1 MEELLIIDGQRVAV
15 VGRRHEFEVYDPSTG
30 DVLATVAKA
39 TKADVDRAVQ
49 SAHAALESKAWG
61 GIAPAERGRIMIRIA
76 QALRDRADELATLE
90 SRDNGKPLRQARTDV
105 QVAARYFEFFAGI
118 ADKIMGHT
126 IPLGPGFL
134 DFTVREPIGVSA
146 QIVPWNYPIQIGARG
161 VAPALAA
168 GCTVV
173 LKPSSEAPMTA
184 LELGEIA
191 LACGLPPGVL
201 NVVPGTGSEAGTALA
216 SHPDINQLTFTG
228 SVDVGIQVAKMAAEN
243 VVPVVME
250 LGGKSPN
257 IVFADADLDL
267 AAQGVA
273 NAIFQNAGQTCS
285 AGSRLLV
292 ERKAHDALV
301 ARLADRAK
309 TMRLGPGVSD
319 PDMGP
324 IISKRQLE
332 TIERLRRRSARTK
345 APRVAA
351 GGSRPSDP
359 ALRQRL
365 LLPADAARSRDAGT
379 CASRRKRS
387 SVRCSRSS
395 PSTTCEE
402 AAAIANR
409 SQYGLVAGVWTRDIN
424 KAHVARVAD
433 QERAGL
439 RQHVRRRRRR
449 RAAVRR
455 VQEERIR
462 AREGT
467 RVARELHAGEECLH
481 QVLLR
486 RSGSSGSARWDGR
499 WRRIWF
505 ARGSA

>member
-1 MEELLIIDGQRVAV
+1 MVETVESLIIDGSRIKSSD
-15 VGRRHEFEVYDPSTG
+15 GGTFDVYDPSSG
-30 DVLATVAKA
+30 EVLASVAKS

-49 SAHAALESKAWG
+49 AAQAALDSKAWR
-61 GIAPAERGRIMIRIA
+61 GIAPAERGRIMLRIA
-76 QALRDRADELATLE
+76 QTLRDRAEELATLE

-118 ADKIMGHT
+118 ADKIMGNT

-134 DFTVREPIGVSA
+134 DYTIREPIGVSA

-168 GCTVV
+168 GCTIV

-184 LELGEIA
+184 LKLGEIA
-191 LACGLPPGVL
+191 LTCGLPAGVL

-216 SHPDINQLTFTG
+216 SHPGINQLTFTG
-228 SVDVGIQVAKMAAEN
+228 SVDVGIQVAKLAADN

-267 AAQGVA
+267 TVQGVA
-273 NAIFQNAGQTCS
+273 TAIFQNAGQTCS

-292 ERKAHDALV
+292 ERRVHDALV
-301 ARLADRAK
+301 TRLADRAK

-332 TIERLRRRSARTK
+332 TIEGYV
-345 APRVAA
+345 RVGRDEGASIAA

-359 ALRQRL
+359 ALGRGFYFQPTL
-365 LLPADAARSRDAGT
+365 LDR
-379 CASRRKRS
+379 
-387 SVRCSRSS
+387 VS
-395 PSTTCEE
+395 PDMRVAQEE
-402 AAAIANR
+402 IFGPVLSIIAFDDVDEAIAIANR

-424 KAHVARVAD
+424 KAMAISSQIKSGQVYVNTYG
-433 QERAGL
+433 AGGGVEL
-439 RQHVRRRRRR
+439 PFGGYKKSGYG
-449 RAAVRR
+449 
-455 VQEERIR
+455 
-462 AREGT
+462 REKGLESLASYT
-467 RVARELHAGEECLH
+467 
-481 QVLLR
+481 QVKNVCVK
-486 RSGSSGSARWDGR
+486 
-499 WRRIWF
+499 F
-505 ARGSA
+505 A